1 MYILHR
7 PYEVERAYLRR
18 KGTVVLKL
26 KGVED
31 INQAE
36 LLRNLYVEVAEE
48 DLPSLEEGE
57 FYVYQLLGLRV
68 VDTEGREV
76 GKVVDMHEWGPYW
89 TFEVE
94 MSDGKRIYV
103 PFVEEYVREVDPEG
117 GVILVKLP
125 EGYTEQF

>member
-1 MYILHR
+1 M
-7 PYEVERAYLRR
+7 RR

-48 DLPSLEEGE
+48 DLPPLEEGE
-57 FYVYQLLGLRV
+57 FYIYQLLGLRV

-94 MSDGKRIYV
+94 MSNGKRIYV

-117 GVILVKLP
+117 GVVLVKLP
-125 EGYTEQF
+125 KGYTEQF